1 MILEP
6 YSCRGASKNIIE
18 FDLKN
23 LTDVQKYIYYVFMV
37 FVCEGIESGKQ
48 FSLLFCHD
56 ILAILHVE
64 KPRYLL
70 SVFERKC
77 FGILF
82 LIIPSGIATNS
93 ALKILPV

>member
-56 ILAILHVE
+56 ILAILHISLREEMLWDTV
-64 KPRYLL
+64 LN
-70 SVFERKC
+70 
-77 FGILF
+77 
-82 LIIPSGIATNS
+82 NS
-93 ALKILPV
+93 KWNSN